1 MIIRLV
7 FALLCCLSLALPAHA
22 RLTLGV
28 VPSSGGLF
36 ASEAQA
42 QQLAGVLG
50 AKLRQEV
57 AVRVFADEATLHDWL
72 NRFRTVDIAVISRSY
87 LSRQAAGEFLLLADY
102 WRPGQQGPAGDTLV
116 VRQGFNPNLMARV
129 QKVLLGLGTDGA
141 RAPLLQ
147 ELRLEG
153 FVLPGE
159 RPPPAAAP
167 DPVVPVVPQAAAM
180 EPSAAPAP
188 VAAAKTEPSIETQTT
203 SNPKDAAKPKETSK
217 PKEAAKPKSKE
228 KPAAKTAPKPA
239 AKPAPKATAQP
250 AAKPAPKPEA
260 TKAAAQPVPKPAA
273 KPEPKAEVK
282 AAETEPKAAPALTP
296 LAAGAHEPS
305 APAQEPSPA
314 GGGFYLLLAL
324 LLAAMTAAA
333 VFLVRQ
339 LRGLSQAMRWFS
351 AQDSGDKGEP
361 PQG

>member
-7 FALLCCLSLALPAHA
+7 FALLFSLTLALPAHA

-36 ASEAQA
+36 TSEAQA
-42 QQLAGVLG
+42 QQLAGALE

-167 DPVVPVVPQAAAM
+167 DPVVPVAPEAAAM

-188 VAAAKTEPSIETQTT
+188 VAAAKTEPITETQIT
-203 SNPKDAAKPKETSK
+203 SKPKETSK
-217 PKEAAKPKSKE
+217 SKEAAKPKSKE